1 MTETFL
7 ERQQVR
13 TFATDCKII
22 ADSAAELLRIA
33 RRETSPPGGRAA
45 RNPRVPGSRPPLNLN
60 ALSASLEMRTCLV
73 LWAEN
78 LRDNTGVPLPEHDD
92 DRSIALHLRVH
103 AHRIAQQAW
112 AADCMDE
119 IGIWAATIL
128 GLTTPPP
135 ARRLAEYSSAERAQ
149 GLATARVS
157 AAMCA
162 ELVAEYTKD
171 EHQPTAAQIRKW
183 GERGKVAIYGP
194 QSCRVYSVNEVIQHM
209 RHAKRKT

>member
-13 TFATDCKII
+13 TLATDCKII

-45 RNPRVPGSRPPLNLN
+45 RNPRVPQSRPPLNLS
-60 ALSASLEMRTCLV
+60 ALSVADEIHSCL
-73 LWAEN
+73 LGWARN
-78 LRDNTGVPLPEHDD
+78 LRDNVGIPLPDHAD
-92 DRSIALHLRVH
+92 DRSLALHLRVH
-103 AHRIAQQAW
+103 AHQVAQQSW
-112 AADCMDE
+112 ADDCADE
-119 IGIWAATIL
+119 IGTWAATIL
-128 GLTTPPP
+128 ALTTPPP
-135 ARRLAEYSSAERAQ
+135 SRRLDEYTPAQRAE
-149 GLATARVS
+149 GLATAKVS

-171 EHQPTAAQIRKW
+171 EHRPTAAQIRKW

-194 QSCRVYSVNEVIQHM
+194 QSCRVYSVNEVIHHM